1 MSYIIHLDV
10 RPENILITNPEEEY
24 LNFKLCDFGLSEPA
38 DAKAQKRRNTL
49 MPLFRM
55 PEIFIGSEYS
65 FSADIWSLGV
75 TVIETILGFDKTF
88 AMKKKSEETLDK
100 QIVSSFLIHF
110 GFKYKKVL
118 FFVDIIDLKTLKYL
132 FYIES
137 KVFLN

>member
-1 MSYIIHLDV
+1 MNNIIHLDV
-10 RPENILITNPEEEY
+10 RPENILITNPEEEF

-38 DAKAQKRRNTL
+38 DAKAQHKRRNTL

-100 QIVSSFLIHF
+100 QIVSSSLIHF
-110 GFKYKKVL
+110 GFKYKKS
-118 FFVDIIDLKTLKYL
+118 Y
-132 FYIES
+132 
-137 KVFLN
+137 FLC